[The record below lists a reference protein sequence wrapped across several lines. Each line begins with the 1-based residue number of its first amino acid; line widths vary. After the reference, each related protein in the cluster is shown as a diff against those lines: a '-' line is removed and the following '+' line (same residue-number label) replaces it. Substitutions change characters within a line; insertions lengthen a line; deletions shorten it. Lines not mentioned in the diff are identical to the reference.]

1 MEITQ
6 SQSLRTGFWAVLLL
20 SIFAWAPT
28 TYPGYWQSTEGLVPV
43 FNALQTNAIANVATA
58 PDLWRGT
65 GSATFLLVR
74 PLLLLGISP
83 LAAVR
88 IIFAICFLLGGLG
101 IYVWLRLRTDD
112 RSAGLAGVIY
122 MFLPIC
128 LATVYVRGS
137 LSEAMIMGLLPLT
150 LAGISTHAI
159 TRSVGAAS
167 IVVIALLWIWR
178 AQAGLG
184 LLVTLFLL
192 LYVVIVEQNRLTL
205 LVVLV
210 SGLAGITSLIPI
222 WSVQAATPVNFDQHF
237 VHLFQFFQNS
247 WQVAPSIPGWQ
258 DAYPFQ
264 LGFAGLGFSTVAF
277 WLWRIAPNR
286 RSGAPIG
293 RLLGFGFI
301 GVLILV
307 VLSLPVSAP
316 LWQWSGAQRLLTYP
330 WQILL
335 LAAPLLAVTAGSLP
349 ALNRELSGVAYW
361 SVLIALVVLSSYNY
375 LSPSFIS
382 VRPPLTPVAV
392 FGANHDFII
401 LAATLTESEE
411 PHTATLEVTWQVL
424 RPLPFDD
431 NVFFQALSGEDA
443 ALTVVAQLDRQ
454 PLDGT
459 RPATGWQ
466 PGEILTDR
474 YQLDLSASP
483 TRDNLR
489 YYFGYYDWRDGVRLP
504 VNGGLD
510 DKLVLRGR

>member
-6 SQSLRTGFWAVLLL
+6 SQSLRTGFWSVLLL
-20 SIFAWAPT
+20 SIFAWAPA
-28 TYPGYWQSTEGLVPV
+28 TYPGYWQSIEGLVPV
-43 FNALQTNAIANVATA
+43 FNALQTNAIANIATA

-74 PLLLLGISP
+74 PLLLLGMSP

-88 IIFAICFLLGGLG
+88 TIFALCFLLGGLG

-112 RSAGLAGVIY
+112 RSAGLAGTIY

-137 LSEAMIMGLLPLT
+137 LSEAMIMGLLPLA
-150 LAGISTHAI
+150 LAGIATHAI
-159 TRSVGAAS
+159 TRSLSAAS

-192 LYVVIVEQNRLTL
+192 FYVVIVERNRLTL
-205 LVVLV
+205 LVVLI

-222 WSVQAATPVNFDQHF
+222 WSVHASPPVNFDQHF

-264 LGFAGLGFSTVAF
+264 LGFAGIGFSALAL
-277 WLWRIAPNR
+277 WLWRVAPNR
-286 RSGAPIG
+286 RSDAPIG
-293 RLLGFGFI
+293 RLLGFCFM
-301 GVLILV
+301 GVLVLV
-307 VLSLPVSAP
+307 ILSLPVSAP
-316 LWQWSGAQRLLTYP
+316 LWHASGAQRLLTYP

-349 ALNRELSGVAYW
+349 ALNRELSGTVYW
-361 SVLIALVVLSSYNY
+361 SVLISLVILSSYNY
-375 LSPSFIS
+375 LSPSFIN
-382 VRPPLTPVAV
+382 VQPPPAPLAV
-392 FGANHDFII
+392 FGATHDLII
-401 LAATLTESEE
+401 LAADLTESDN
-411 PHTATLEVTWQVL
+411 PPTATLAVTWQVL
-424 RPLPFDD
+424 HPLPFDD
-431 NVFFQALSGEDA
+431 NVFFQALSGDDT

-454 PLDGT
+454 PLDGA
-459 RPATGWQ
+459 RPATSWQ
-466 PGEILTDR
+466 PGEILTER
-474 YQLDLSASP
+474 YTLDLSTSP
-483 TRDNLR
+483 QRDHLR